1 MNSFAKFYRK
11 RNMSSDLFF
20 LSWRETKSLRRFVA
34 VFSSSLHITRGECEN
49 NNLTSSSH
57 KKKHPCPL
65 PLTYGVNISVP
76 IAGGARLN
84 PITAGARLSP
94 QQAVRI
100 SIPFSRLLQSAS
112 LEVRCFDCVNKFPSL
127 DLVVVEEIGTGI
139 CCCCCLVIL

>member
-1 MNSFAKFYRK
+1 MDSFTKFCRK

-20 LSWRETKSLRRFVA
+20 LSWRETKLLPRFIA
-34 VFSSSLHITRGECEN
+34 ASSSSLHITRGEGRIIIRP
-49 NNLTSSSH
+49 H
-57 KKKHPCPL
+57 R
-65 PLTYGVNISVP
+65 LTYGVNISVP

-84 PITAGARLSP
+84 PITAGARLNP
-94 QQAVRI
+94 HQAVRV

-112 LEVRCFDCVNKFPSL
+112 LEVHCFDCVSRFPSL